1 MEGLLLWRAGHYL
14 LQLEWV
20 ETDGREERVGTV
32 LFKSKEK
39 RGRANRERKL
49 ELVARHLCDKLET

>member
-1 MEGLLLWRAGHYL
+1 MLSISEGK
-14 LQLEWV
+14 QINKWV

-39 RGRANRERKL
+39 RGRENRERKL